1 MKQLK
6 SIVDQNGNIVEPG
19 GLMRS
24 AYVNAIVLAASVA
37 NTDTPPAGSAYV
49 LISPSVSPTYVNI
62 GAAATIPGASIQTG
76 LSSTLLNAGFPRLF
90 SIEGATTIGLI
101 CGSNSVVTLEYFGPL
116 D

>member
-37 NTDTPPAGSAYV
+37 NTDNTAGRLRVRLDLAV
-49 LISPSVSPTYVNI
+49 GISD
-62 GAAATIPGASIQTG
+62 
-76 LSSTLLNAGFPRLF
+76 LR
-90 SIEGATTIGLI
+90 
-101 CGSNSVVTLEYFGPL
+101 
-116 D
+116 